1 MFEHDQQMDQL
12 RLLKD
17 DMEKRESEYAHLTR
31 EEQMLSAELESL
43 NERKKNMQL
52 INDQVGGWLKR
63 VGAKMQDQLNG
74 MQMPGLNE
82 KSTVE
87 VLRDLTDLAKSQ
99 LATIKQRQ

>member
-1 MFEHDQQMDQL
+1 MI
-12 RLLKD
+12 
-17 DMEKRESEYAHLTR
+17 T
-31 EEQMLSAELESL
+31 ELECL